1 MLLGSRSFKGNVL
14 GKHMQL
20 QGITPA
26 HFAAWVR
33 LWNEHTARLFAP
45 EVAHGLQ
52 AAAHG
57 WPAISSEG
65 ILGAARLCHAAP
77 RRPCPRGLSASRPF
91 ASHGVGNRPLLTFNK
106 PAPQAQAFVLRPL
119 PPGVKKKCHAD
130 GDQRDRPPDAKQF
143 AQADADEPQVGQQ
156 KKYAQNN
163 QHDGC
168 DVALH
173 LHSLF
178 FELIGSHYGAGPPRI
193 RDAARQELPPPQRRQ
208 KLAQTV
214 VVDFVHQRQQTAQ
227 LVVRKASRANQ
238 FR

>member
-1 MLLGSRSFKGNVL
+1 MQANLTYHTPTVESISELVHAFYADVRQDALLGPVFDEALNGQWDEHLHRLVDFWSTVLLGSRSFKGNVL

-33 LWNEHTARLFAP
+33 LWNEHTARL
-45 EVAHGLQ
+45 
-52 AAAHG
+52 
-57 WPAISSEG
+57 
-65 ILGAARLCHAAP
+65 CHTAP
-77 RRPCPRGLSASRPF
+77 RSPSPRGLSASRPF
-91 ASHGVGNRPLLTFNK
+91 ANHGGGDCPPLIFNK
-106 PAPQAQAFVLRPL
+106 PAPQAQAFVLPPL
-119 PPGVKKKCHAD
+119 APRGEEKCHAD

-173 LHSLF
+173 LHSL
-178 FELIGSHYGAGPPRI
+178 
-193 RDAARQELPPPQRRQ
+193 
-208 KLAQTV
+208 
-214 VVDFVHQRQQTAQ
+214 
-227 LVVRKASRANQ
+227 LVVN
-238 FR
+238 